1 MSEQNN
7 IHNIPEEEFI
17 KGVANGAYTPN
28 DAVKYSRE
36 CFDKEQFL
44 SLLYVY
50 TFTKEYPLESQRH
63 LLKQAKVAVYRYLVN
78 EGYKFEHNFECWGLE
93 SNTQESN
100 SDNTKSNNVNL
111 PKELDTDRARIYFA
125 RAIEK
130 GYMEKTDK
138 GYKWLY
144 GGNRGKV
151 RLGYFLVKVF
161 CQDKTDK
168 LPQKAITKL
177 FGVER
182 MDSAINQ
189 LQDAQ
194 KLQKWIPDID
204 NLFND

>member
-93 SNTQESN
+93 SNPQENN
-100 SDNTKSNNVNL
+100 SDNPKSNNFDL
-111 PKELDTDRARIYFA
+111 PKELDTKEARIYFA
-125 RAIEK
+125 RAIKK
-130 GYMEKTDK
+130 GYMEKTDT
-138 GYKWLY
+138 GYKWLMSQ
-144 GGNRGKV
+144 V
-151 RLGYFLVKVF
+151 QLGYFCSKVF
-161 CQDKTDK
+161 NE
-168 LPQKAITKL
+168 PRPINAIEKL
-177 FGVER
+177 FDLKKV
-182 MDSAINQ
+182 SASITQ
-189 LQDAQ
+189 AETPAKRADV
-194 KLQKWIPDID
+194 KKWRAEID
-204 NLFND
+204 KKIFY